1 MRLRERF
8 LYRGVAFM
16 TTFLEYLRNSLYK
29 RYPELSMFLIRHFP
43 QLKVRLGQAIR
54 SEYQTNDVRTRND
67 EIVALFANHSF
78 QEITELISIDK
89 ERETYRFLQKHGFN
103 TSTDSFDFKLIYT
116 QLTTNNPSIVEIH
129 RDRDGKVLIK
139 ADVFQLLM
147 VPEYRLGRV
156 MGALTG
162 YWNGILKILDYESR
176 EFGRTFFYLCLDD
189 AYETSSHNYQEDVS
203 IYAFSRRKKSLHVGL
218 LPDVYCLS
226 ILNSLEDFPDL
237 RDREKAQTNFFA
249 RRKIV
254 FWRGSTTGSSIGTKL
269 ESNQRIFFCIKALDY
284 PDLFDTQITAAV
296 QNFNTKIGRRKLANS
311 GIMGA
316 AITEEH
322 FAQYMAYLDLEGNA
336 SAWGTLRKYLRHI
349 HIMKP
354 ASEYSHFFDFFQAD
368 ASHTSFDDFSDL
380 LKRLQDGEI
389 RIDNFEVAHRG
400 YLSALNT
407 LALMAKGDATVF
419 PIYDQ
424 SVA

>member
-29 RYPELSMFLIRHFP
+29 RYPALPTFLIRHFP

-89 ERETYRFLQKHGFN
+89 EREAFRFLQKHGFN
-103 TSTDSFDFKLIYT
+103 KSTDSFDFQLIHT
-116 QLTTNNPSIVEIH
+116 QLTTNNQSIVEIH
-129 RDRDGKVLIK
+129 RDRDGKVLVK
-139 ADVFQLLM
+139 ADFFQVM
-147 VPEYRLGRV
+147 APEFRLGRV
-156 MGALTG
+156 VGVLTG

-189 AYETSSHNYQEDVS
+189 AYETSSHRYQKNIS
-203 IYAFSRRKKSLHVGL
+203 IYAFSRRKNLLHIGL

-226 ILNSLEDFPDL
+226 DLNASEQFPDL
-237 RDREKAQTNFFA
+237 RDREKAQTNFVA
-249 RRKIV
+249 RVNKV

-269 ESNQRIFFCIKALDY
+269 ESNQRISFCIKALDY

-296 QNFNTKIGRRKLANS
+296 ENFNTKIGRRKLAKS

>member
-1 MRLRERF
+1 MRLREQVLSRSRALIVKF
-8 LYRGVAFM
+8 V
-16 TTFLEYLRNSLYK
+16 RNIRASLYK
-29 RYPELSMFLIRHFP
+29 RYPALPAFLGRRFP
-43 QLKVRLGQAIR
+43 KLKVRLGQATR
-54 SEYQTNDVRTRND
+54 TEYQSNDARRRND
-67 EIVALFANHSF
+67 EIATLLAQHSF
-78 QEITELISIDK
+78 REIIELTSSGK
-89 ERETYRFLQKHGFN
+89 ESHTFAYLQDHGF
-103 TSTDSFDFKLIYT
+103 TKSTDSFDFKLSPT
-116 QLTTNNPSIVEIH
+116 GLTTNDKSSVEIH
-129 RDRDGKVLIK
+129 RDRNGEILIK
-139 ADVFQLLM
+139 VDFFQLTNSGALL
-147 VPEYRLGRV
+147 VRLVGV
-156 MGALTG
+156 LTG
-162 YWNGILKILDYESR
+162 YWNGIMKILDYELR
-176 EFGRTFFYLCLDD
+176 EFGSTFFYLCLEDS
-189 AYETSSHNYQEDVS
+189 YETSSHHYQEGIS
-203 IYAFSRRKKSLHVGL
+203 IYAFSRRKNSLHVGL

-226 ILNSLEDFPDL
+226 VLNSPVDFPDL

-249 RRKIV
+249 RKKIV

-296 QNFNTKIGRRKLANS
+296 QNFNTKIGKKKLAKS

-354 ASEYSHFFDFFQAD
+354 TSEYSHFFDFFQAE

-380 LKRLQDGEI
+380 LKRLKDGEI

-407 LALMAKGDATVF
+407 LALMAKGEATVF